1 MKKKIISIISSVIL
15 LVMVLSLNS
24 SLTVFAEYGNDRV
37 RVPTDCVMKIAKA
50 NLTRTGNYSY
60 VTVTADSVYPT
71 DGSTDNFTKCKTKLT
86 ENKVVSPYEISEV
99 YTLVEGTPYNVKIKE
114 GYLQISPFRL
124 YFSGNDERYSAY
136 IAYTYNTH

>member
-1 MKKKIISIISSVIL
+1 MKKKIISIISSIIL
-15 LVMVLSLNS
+15 AAMILSLNNS
-24 SLTVFAEYGNDRV
+24 IAAFADYGNDRV
-37 RVPTDCVMKIAKA
+37 RVPTGCAMHLAKA

-71 DGSTDNFTKCKTKLT
+71 DGSTDEFTRCRTKLT
-86 ENKVVSPYEISEV
+86 ENKVSPLDISKV
-99 YTLVEGTPYNVKIKE
+99 YTLTEGVSFNVSIKE
-114 GYLQISPFRL
+114 GWLQISPFRL

>member
-1 MKKKIISIISSVIL
+1 MKRKIIFIISSIIL
-15 LVMVLSLNS
+15 AAMILSLNNS
-24 SLTVFAEYGNDRV
+24 IAAFADYGNDRI
-37 RVPTDCVMKIAKA
+37 RVPTGCAMHLAKA

-71 DGSTDNFTKCKTKLT
+71 DGSTDEFTRCRTKLT
-86 ENKVVSPYEISEV
+86 ENKVSPRDISDV
-99 YTLVEGTPYNVKIKE
+99 WTLTEGISCNVKIKE
-114 GYLQISPFRL
+114 GWLQISPFRL